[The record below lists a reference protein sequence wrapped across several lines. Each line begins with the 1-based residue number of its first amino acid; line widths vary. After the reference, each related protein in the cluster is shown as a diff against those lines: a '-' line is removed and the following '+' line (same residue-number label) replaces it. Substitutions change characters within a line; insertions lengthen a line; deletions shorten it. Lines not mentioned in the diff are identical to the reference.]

1 MGYWCG
7 LGALPQKM
15 NRLSICIITL
25 NEAHDLPRLL
35 KSAQGIAEE
44 ILVVDSGS
52 TDATLEIARAAGARV
67 LTRAWTNYAE
77 QKNFAAA
84 QASEDWILL
93 LDADEE
99 LSDELRASLLNWKA
113 TPPQFAVYEMA
124 RLAWFLGAWI
134 HHSRWYPD
142 WQRRLFDR
150 RKAQFYGA
158 VHESLQFQRA
168 PGRLRGDLLH
178 YTVRDLQELDQKS
191 AEYSTLSARAMFEG
205 GRRKWRAA
213 KWFATPWAWFRYF
226 VLCAGFLDG
235 YRGFLIARSA
245 ARTVWLKYAKL
256 GDLVRQAARKK
267 E

>member
-1 MGYWCG
+1 
-7 LGALPQKM
+7 M

-35 KSAQGIAEE
+35 KSAEGVAEE
-44 ILVVDSGS
+44 VVVVDSGS
-52 TDATLEIARAAGARV
+52 TDATMEIARSAGACV

-99 LSDELRASLLNWKA
+99 LSGELRESILKWKA
-113 TPPQFAVYEMA
+113 APPEFPVYEIA

-142 WQRRLFDR
+142 WQRRLYDR
-150 RKAQFYGA
+150 RKAHFSGA
-158 VHESLQFQRA
+158 IHESLRFQGSV
-168 PGRLRGDLLH
+168 GRMQGNLLH
-178 YTVRDLQELDQKS
+178 YTVRNLQEQRQKS
-191 AEYSTLSARAMFEG
+191 EEYSTVSARAMFES
-205 GRRKWRAA
+205 GRREWRAA
-213 KWFATPWAWFRYF
+213 KWFATPWTWFRYF
-226 VLCAGFLDG
+226 VLGAGFLDG

-245 ARTVWLKYAKL
+245 AHTVWLKYTKL
-256 GDLVRQAARKK
+256 GGLIQQASREKQ
-267 E
+267 